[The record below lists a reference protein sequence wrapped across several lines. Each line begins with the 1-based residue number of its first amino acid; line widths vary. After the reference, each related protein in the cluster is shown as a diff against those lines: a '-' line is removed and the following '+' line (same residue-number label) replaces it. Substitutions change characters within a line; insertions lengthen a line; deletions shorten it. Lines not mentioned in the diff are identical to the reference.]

1 MSWLHSLF
9 GTDSSARDARTDGG
23 AAGVTVDPVD
33 EPQSLDVTLNA
44 ATLAG
49 DDVPAVREDLRA
61 AQADH
66 LAAVA
71 AGETDADESRDL
83 AEQYAT
89 AGVGASGFAASY
101 GGAVDELV
109 TAAFDMVR
117 DGEVEAA
124 EEALRRGLDATLS
137 DAVSGLTV
145 YDELADGDAEY
156 ADALLTIE
164 AVLEA
169 IPYPIY
175 MLDANNRVIGWNY
188 GHTALVGMDREE
200 AIGKTAQESV
210 VKATYSAGARKL
222 TLADKVIEAPYRAH
236 EEFDVEKVDTP
247 YSDHHVYKDTST
259 ASTLDE
265 EEIEIV
271 FWAVP
276 MFDDDGNLLAV
287 FEMLDDRT
295 EEVRRKEAMES
306 LVGEV
311 TATLEDLGNG
321 SLTARAAFDGQAEVV
336 DDELLDIVGAVNEM
350 AGNFQSLVGQVD
362 DRTEDLADSIEA
374 AAEAAERIDDQLD
387 EQNASLQ
394 EAAEEMDD
402 FSATMEEIAATSNE
416 VATAAEQARSE
427 VETGIESARDAREV
441 ADAVNETSEELVDT
455 VSELS
460 ARMDEIE
467 QVVEVIADVADQTNL
482 LALNANIEAAR
493 AGEAGSGFG
502 VVADQVKDLADETQ
516 SHTDEI
522 AGHIERIKSQ
532 SRETVSAVEA
542 SHQQVDEVDTEIRR
556 TVGAFEEISDAVE
569 TAAIDIEEV
578 ADANDDQAVRI
589 EGVTSM
595 IREAREATD
604 LVAETADAVVD
615 ETATQQEA
623 VEALEARVDEL
634 SE

>member
-1 MSWLHSLF
+1 MSWLHTLF
-9 GTDSSARDARTDGG
+9 GADSSARDPRTDGG
-23 AAGVTVDPVD
+23 TAGVTVDPVAD
-33 EPQSLDVTLNA
+33 QVSLDVTVDA
-44 ATLAG
+44 AALSG
-49 DDVPAVREDLRA
+49 DDAPAVRDDLRA
-61 AQADH
+61 AHAEH
-66 LAAVA
+66 LDAVV
-71 AGETDADESRDL
+71 AGEADTDASEL
-83 AEQYAT
+83 ATEYAT
-89 AGVGASGFAASY
+89 AGVGTAGFTAAY
-101 GGAVDELV
+101 GGTVDELV

-137 DAVSGLTV
+137 DVVSGLST
-145 YDELADGDAEY
+145 YDEMADRDAEY

-169 IPYPIY
+169 IPYPVY

-210 VKATYSAGARKL
+210 VKATYSEGARKL

-236 EEFDVEKVDTP
+236 EEYDVEKVATP
-247 YSDHHVYKDTST
+247 YSDHHVYKDVST
-259 ASTLDE
+259 ASTLDD
-265 EEIEIV
+265 EEIEV
-271 FWAVP
+271 EFWAVP
-276 MFDDDGNLLAV
+276 MFDDEGTLLGV
-287 FEMLDDRT
+287 FEMIDDRT

-311 TATLEDLGNG
+311 TATLEELGDG
-321 SLTARAAFDGQAEVV
+321 SLTARAAFGGQAEVV

-350 AGNFQSLVGQVD
+350 AANFQSLVGQVD
-362 DRTEDLADSIEA
+362 AQTGDLADSIES

-387 EQNASLQ
+387 EQNVSLR

-427 VETGIESARDAREV
+427 VQTGIESARDAS
-441 ADAVNETSEELVDT
+441 AATDAVNETSEELMET
-455 VSELS
+455 VSTLS

-522 AGHIERIKSQ
+522 ADHIERIKAQ

-542 SHQQVDEVDTEIRR
+542 SHQRIEAVDTKVGQ
-556 TVGAFEEISDAVE
+556 TVDAFEEIADAVE
-569 TAAIDIEEV
+569 AAALDIEEV

-589 EGVTSM
+589 EEVTSM
-595 IREAREATD
+595 IHEAREATD
-604 LVAETADAVVD
+604 RVADTADAVVD
-615 ETATQQEA
+615 ETATQQDA
-623 VEALEARVDEL
+623 VEVLEARVDEL